1 MKEVNQKEA
10 LLRLT
15 ALCARAEHCA
25 WDMTEKMRRWGLDEE
40 AQARVMAYLVAERYV
55 DEERYCRLFV
65 REKVTHNRWGRRK
78 VEQALMAKRI
88 DRQVYLP
95 VLDSVDDADYLAALR
110 PLLQSKR
117 RTLRGLSDYE
127 QNGRLVRFAMSR
139 GFTMDI
145 IRQCLDVDDD
155 NGMEDGDDD

>member
-1 MKEVNQKEA
+1 MKQLTEQEA
-10 LLRLT
+10 LFRLT
-15 ALCARAEHCA
+15 TLCSQAEHCT
-25 WDMTEKMRRWGLDEE
+25 WEMTEKMRRWGIDEA
-40 AQARVMAYLVAERYV
+40 AQARIMQYLVAERYV

-65 REKVTHNRWGRRK
+65 REKVLHNRWGRRK

-95 VLDSVDDADYLAALR
+95 VLDAVDDADYLKALR

-127 QNGRLVRFAMSR
+127 LNGRLVRFAMSR

-145 IRQCLDVDDD
+145 IRQCLDVDEDTVEDEDD
-155 NGMEDGDDD
+155 